1 MKDAKGRWT
10 QTVSIGRAV
19 VLVVIVLGVLQ
30 GLASYLL
37 IRDSFRQYHRAE
49 WLSDLNRSSQQ
60 LFLAADYL
68 ERESSST
75 RLLLTRPQPPG
86 RYELPELQRLRQEG
100 DQALI
105 LALQGVDKLDK
116 GRDQATL
123 AAIRQRHAHLVTLR
137 KEIDRYL
144 QRHPGR
150 PDESLA
156 FGWQLA
162 SNHLFEG
169 IDAELSNHSY
179 RLSDGDN
186 ETLSRLAGV
195 KFNTWRLRRALGSEG
210 AALLMRVE
218 LNRRLNSTDEAD
230 LASQRE
236 RGLLMLELLQ
246 TNIRFLGHSQLA
258 QRLAGLNEVTFRL
271 FRMSNAQL
279 AELQGPGASLPVSGV
294 YLGTI
299 RRSHDQVLA
308 LFDDASRLTET
319 VLDEHRKEAYRSL
332 QLTLVSSL
340 LALALYAALLFTVVR
355 RILRPLSR
363 LQQVLDATRDAVLT
377 INEDGV
383 IQMANLGAEKLFGYK
398 HDELPGRRFSEL
410 LEFSQAT
417 PYELVEIQEQAEI
430 RLQGVGI
437 RPDGSRFFAGIT
449 LSGMEQGR
457 FTAKTRRLLV
467 IRDEHEQRLAEMA
480 HARSLAML
488 SAISGVTS
496 LLLANSSRAQ
506 VFNRLLG
513 LFLEFCH
520 ATEGGLIAV
529 EPDPA
534 HGQSFRFLARQGCRD
549 SSAWNVLL
557 NSLSGP
563 FQGEEGEME
572 LVMGGAA
579 WTLLPVRQ
587 EQRLMALACLKAPD
601 RDAMAQALEALLGA
615 FASIMGFYTEENLRK
630 ASERR
635 LRTVLQEEEA
645 VYAAS
650 PVGLLRVDEDFRI
663 LRANQAAEQIFGTG
677 EGGLLAM
684 HLFELVADEQVWIP
698 FAKALCDA
706 REDGTQAQYE
716 AECLRSNGMPVWV
729 LIEGQAVSGGN
740 VHGGMMLA
748 CLDITERKLAE
759 FALQQARDEAAEAR
773 YQLLGAI
780 ESISEAFVLYGPHD
794 QLLLCNQR
802 FADLVSDGK
811 SSDALLGISFEDT
824 VRATLQRGERPEAGF
839 DAEQWL
845 AERVRRHRNR
855 ASSFPLQVGKEWWQI
870 NERQIPGRGTV
881 GVWANITGL
890 KQQEAELIEA
900 CRQADSANRA
910 KSAFLA
916 AMSHEIRTPMNGVL
930 GMLELLALTPLDPE
944 QRDSVDTIQESAK
957 TLLRLIDDILDFSKI
972 EAGRLDLAPE
982 PSSVAD
988 IVEQVRGLY
997 LENARRKDL
1006 WFTCWVDDKVAPR
1019 LLLDSLRLRQI
1030 LQNFVS
1036 NAIKFTQQGSVE
1048 IRVSVLAQDEEAQ
1061 TLRFDVI
1068 DTGIGMTKAT
1078 MERLFE
1084 PFIQAE
1090 SDTTRRFGGTGLG
1103 LAICRRLA
1111 GLMGGEV
1118 KLDSEPGQG
1127 SCATLTLSAPVVAAT
1142 DEVTDAEAA
1151 PPSPVGVDKTALAG
1165 FKPILFVEDNPTNRK
1180 LGQKQLE
1187 LLGYPVEVV
1196 EDGVQALQHWRSGRF
1211 SLILTDCHM
1220 PVMDGYQLARNIRQH
1235 ERFAE
1240 VDSRIPIIAC
1250 TANAGKEEADRA
1262 LAAGMDDFLT
1272 KPLNLAQLGKMLEKW
1287 LCHQTEAPEPAPAAA
1302 DTSPPVPEMPP
1313 VTRSEPVD
1321 RSALEVY
1328 SNGDRGVEQEIL
1340 QDYLQSNQEDV
1351 DALRAAVEANDSQR
1365 VAWAAHRIK
1374 GASRMVGA
1382 MALGEAAEAL
1392 EKTARQPEPGKFGPL
1407 MAEFEVRL
1415 QELTEWLGAESL
1427 SA

>member
-1 MKDAKGRWT
+1 MLGGKEAGRWG

-37 IRDSFRQYHRAE
+37 IRDSLQQHRRAE
-49 WLSDLNRSSQQ
+49 WLSELNRSSHQ

-68 ERESSST
+68 ERESS
-75 RLLLTRPQPPG
+75 RIRILLARPQPIG
-86 RYELPELQRLRQEG
+86 RYELPELQRLRRQG
-100 DQALI
+100 DRALVQALQSVE
-105 LALQGVDKLDK
+105 ALDGERERANLV
-116 GRDQATL
+116 
-123 AAIRQRHAHLVTLR
+123 AIRQRHTHLTTLR
-137 KEIDRYL
+137 KEIDLYL
-144 QRHPGR
+144 KRNPGR
-150 PDESLA
+150 ADESLA
-156 FGWQLA
+156 LSWQLA

-169 IDAELSNHSY
+169 IDTQLANHSY

-186 ETLSRLAGV
+186 ETLSRLAGI
-195 KFNTWRLRRALGSEG
+195 KFNTWRLRRSLGAEG

-218 LNRRLNSTDEAD
+218 LKRRLNSTDEAE

-236 RGLLMLELLQ
+236 RGLLMLELLRS
-246 TNIRFLGHSQLA
+246 NIRFLGQPQLA
-258 QRLAGLNEVTFRL
+258 QRLAELNEATYRQFRL
-271 FRMSNAQL
+271 SNAQL
-279 AELQGPGASLPVSGV
+279 AELQGPAASLPVSGV
-294 YLGTI
+294 YLASI

-308 LFDDASRLTET
+308 LFDDASLLAER
-319 VLDEHRKEAYRSL
+319 VLEQQRNENYRSL
-332 QLTLVSSL
+332 QLAVTASL
-340 LALALYAALLFTVVR
+340 LALALYAGLLFAVMR

-363 LQQVLDATRDAVLT
+363 LQQVLDATRDAILT
-377 INEDGV
+377 VDEDGAV
-383 IQMANLGAEKLFGYK
+383 HMANLGAEQLFGRGRA
-398 HDELPGRRFSEL
+398 ELRGRALAEIV
-410 LEFSQAT
+410 EFSPAHM
-417 PYELVEIQEQAEI
+417 EQRAAHDAAETSGE
-430 RLQGVGI
+430 GVGI
-437 RPDGSRFFAGIT
+437 RQDGSRFFVGIT
-449 LSGMEQGR
+449 LSPLAQGR
-457 FTAKTRRLLV
+457 LPHKLRRLV
-467 IRDEHEQRLAEMA
+467 VVRDEHEQRLAEMA
-480 HARSLAML
+480 HARSLALL

-496 LLLANSSRAQ
+496 LLLANSSRSH
-506 VFNRLLG
+506 VFARLLA
-513 LFLEFCH
+513 LFLEFCR
-520 ATEGGLIAV
+520 AAEGGLIAV
-529 EPDPA
+529 EPDQVT
-534 HGQSFRFLARQGCRD
+534 GQSFRFLARQGCRD
-549 SSAWNVLL
+549 TSEWKTLMG
-557 NSLSGP
+557 SLCGP
-563 FQGEEGEME
+563 FLAADGVVTLEM
-572 LVMGGAA
+572 ASA
-579 WTLLPVRQ
+579 QWTLLPVRL
-587 EQRLMALACLKAPD
+587 EQRLVALACLKTPD
-601 RDAMAQALEALLGA
+601 RDAMAQAQDALLGA
-615 FASIMGFYTEENLRK
+615 FASIMGFYAEENLRK
-630 ASERR
+630 ASDMR

-663 LRANQAAEQIFGTG
+663 MRANQAAEQIFGTG
-677 EGGLLAM
+677 EGGLLSL
-684 HLFELVADEQVWIP
+684 HLFELVADEQVWLP
-698 FAKALCDA
+698 FGKALCDA
-706 REDGTQAQYE
+706 REEGSRGQYE

-729 LIEGQAVSGGN
+729 LVEGQAVHGGN
-740 VHGGMMLA
+740 VQGGMILA
-748 CLDITERKLAE
+748 CLDITERKMAE

-811 SSDALLGISFEDT
+811 SSDSLLGMSFEDT
-824 VRATLQRGERPEAGF
+824 VRATLQRGERPESGF
-839 DAEQWL
+839 DAELWL

-855 ASSFPLQVGKEWWQI
+855 ASSFSLQLGEGWWQI

-930 GMLELLALTPLDPE
+930 GMVELLALTPLDPE

-957 TLLRLIDDILDFSKI
+957 TLLRLIDEILDFSKI
-972 EAGRLDLAPE
+972 EAGRLDLTPE
-982 PSSVAD
+982 PASVAD
-988 IVEQVRGLY
+988 IVEQVHGLY

-1006 WFTCWVDDKVAPR
+1006 WFTSWVDDGVAPR

-1036 NAIKFTQQGSVE
+1036 NAIKFTQQGTVE
-1048 IRVSVLAQDEEAQ
+1048 IRVSVVAQDEQAQ

-1078 MERLFE
+1078 VERLFE

-1103 LAICRRLA
+1103 LAICRSLA
-1111 GLMGGEV
+1111 GLMGGQV
-1118 KLDSEPGQG
+1118 MLDSEPGQG
-1127 SCATLTLSAPVVAAT
+1127 SCATLTLSAPLVAAEALPASAT
-1142 DEVTDAEAA
+1142 PAA
-1151 PPSPVGVDKTALAG
+1151 PLSIDRTTLAG

-1187 LLGYPVEVV
+1187 LLGYPAEVV
-1196 EDGVQALQHWRSGRF
+1196 EDGVQALQRWRNGRF

-1235 ERFAE
+1235 ERLAE
-1240 VDSRIPIIAC
+1240 TGSRIPIVAC

-1287 LCHQTEAPEPAPAAA
+1287 LCCPIATDDAAPPEPEAPSAM
-1302 DTSPPVPEMPP
+1302 TQG
-1313 VTRSEPVD
+1313 EPVD
-1321 RSALEVY
+1321 RSALAVY
-1328 SNGDRGVEQEIL
+1328 SNGDRGIEQEIL
-1340 QDYLQSNQEDV
+1340 LEYLQSNQQDV
-1351 DALRAAVEANDSQR
+1351 DALRAAVGANDSQR

-1382 MALGEAAEAL
+1382 MALGEVAEAL
-1392 EKTARQPEPGKFGPL
+1392 EQAAHQPEPGEFGPR
-1407 MAEFEVRL
+1407 MAQFEARL
-1415 QELTEWLGAESL
+1415 QELTGWLEAESL

>member
-1 MKDAKGRWT
+1 MTDGKGRWT

-37 IRDSFRQYHRAE
+37 IQDSLHQYRRAE
-49 WLSDLNRSSQQ
+49 WLSDLNRASHQ

-68 ERESSST
+68 EREGAQT
-75 RLLLTRPQPPG
+75 RILLARPQPPG
-86 RYELPELQRLRQEG
+86 RYERPELQRLRQQG
-100 DQALI
+100 DRALAE
-105 LALQGVDKLDK
+105 ALQNVEALEGE
-116 GRDQATL
+116 RDRANL
-123 AAIRQRHAHLVTLR
+123 AAIRQRHAHLTTLR
-137 KEIDRYL
+137 KEIDLYL
-144 QRHPGR
+144 ERHPGR
-150 PDESLA
+150 ADESLA

-169 IDAELSNHSY
+169 IDAELANHSY

-186 ETLSRLAGV
+186 ETLSRLAAV
-195 KFNTWRLRRALGSEG
+195 KFNAWHLRRSLGSEG
-210 AALLMRVE
+210 AALLMRLE
-218 LNRRLNSTDEAD
+218 LKRRLNSSDEAD

-246 TNIRFLGHSQLA
+246 TNVRFLGQDSLS
-258 QRLAGLNEVTFRL
+258 QRLAKLNEATYRL

-279 AELQGPGASLPVSGV
+279 AELHGTGGALPVSGV
-294 YLGTI
+294 YMEAV
-299 RRSHDQVLA
+299 RRAHDEVLF
-308 LFDDASRLTET
+308 LFDDASRLAEA
-319 VLDEHRKEAYRSL
+319 VLDAHRHEDYRAL
-332 QLTLVSSL
+332 RLTIVASL
-340 LALALYAALLFTVVR
+340 LALALYAALLFTVMR

-377 INEDGV
+377 VNDQGI
-383 IQMANLGAEKLFGYK
+383 IQMANLGAEKLFGCQRN
-398 HDELPGRRFSEL
+398 ELPGRSFTEL
-410 LEFSQAT
+410 LEFAQVA
-417 PYELVEIQEQAEI
+417 PHELRGALGGTET

-437 RPDGSRFFAGIT
+437 RPDGRRFFVGIT
-449 LSGMEQGR
+449 LSSMARGR
-457 FTAKTRRLLV
+457 FERKTRRLLV
-467 IRDEHEQRLAEMA
+467 VRDEHEQRLAEMA
-480 HARSLAML
+480 HARSLALL

-496 LLLANSSRAQ
+496 LLLANSSRSH
-506 VFNRLLG
+506 VFTRLLA

-520 ATEGGLIAV
+520 AAEGGLIAV
-529 EPDPA
+529 EPDPTS
-534 HGQSFRFLARQGCRD
+534 GQRFRFLARQGCRD
-549 SSAWNVLL
+549 SFEWKTLL
-557 NSLSGP
+557 GLLSGP
-563 FQGEEGEME
+563 LPADGILELEM
-572 LVMGGAA
+572 ASA
-579 WTLLPVRQ
+579 QWTLLPVRQ
-587 EQRLMALACLKAPD
+587 EQRLVALACLKTPD
-601 RDAMAQALEALLGA
+601 RDAMAQARDALLGA

-630 ASERR
+630 ASEMR
-635 LRTVLQEEEA
+635 LRAVLQEEEA

-663 LRANQAAEQIFGTG
+663 LRANHAAEQIFGTG
-677 EGGLLAM
+677 DGGLLSL
-684 HLFELVADEQVWIP
+684 HLFELVADPQIWIP
-698 FAKALCDA
+698 LGQALCDA
-706 REDGTQAQYE
+706 REEGSRVQYE

-729 LIEGQAVSGGN
+729 LIEGQTVNGESIQ
-740 VHGGMMLA
+740 GGMILA

-811 SSDALLGISFEDT
+811 SSETLLGISFEDT
-824 VRATLQRGERPEAGF
+824 VRATLLRGERPEPGF
-839 DAEQWL
+839 ESEQWL

-855 ASSFPLQVGKEWWQI
+855 ASSFSLQLGEDWWQI

-900 CRQADSANRA
+900 CRQADSANHA

-982 PSSVAD
+982 PASVAD
-988 IVEQVRGLY
+988 IVDQVHGLY

-1006 WFTCWVDDKVAPR
+1006 WFTAWVDEGVAPR

-1048 IRVSVLAQDEEAQ
+1048 IRVAVLAQDACVQ
-1061 TLRFDVI
+1061 TLRFDVL

-1078 MERLFE
+1078 VARLFE

-1111 GLMGGEV
+1111 ELMGGEV
-1118 KLDSEPGQG
+1118 RLDSEPGQG
-1127 SCATLTLSAPVVAAT
+1127 SCASLTLSAPVT
-1142 DEVTDAEAA
+1142 AA
-1151 PPSPVGVDKTALAG
+1151 PEEVDAAALPPPVSIDRTVLAG
-1165 FKPILFVEDNPTNRK
+1165 FKPILYVEDNPTNRK

-1196 EDGVQALQHWRSGRF
+1196 EDGVQALQHWRSGHF

-1235 ERFAE
+1235 ERLAE
-1240 VDSRIPIIAC
+1240 TDSRIPIVAC

-1287 LCHQTEAPEPAPAAA
+1287 LCRQTIADEVAPPAPDTAAPVA
-1302 DTSPPVPEMPP
+1302 EVSAPPKG
-1313 VTRSEPVD
+1313 EPVD
-1321 RSALEVY
+1321 RSALEIY
-1328 SNGDRGVEQEIL
+1328 SNGDREVEQEIL
-1340 QDYLQSNQEDV
+1340 RDYLQSNQEDV
-1351 DALRAAVEANDSQR
+1351 DALRAAVAANDSPR

-1382 MALGEAAEAL
+1382 LALGEVAEVL
-1392 EKTARQPEPGKFGPL
+1392 EKAARQPEPAEFGTR
-1407 MAEFEVRL
+1407 MAEFEARL
-1415 QELTEWLGAESL
+1415 QELTDWFGAESL